1 MTRWEACRRRDSA
14 SNCSQRKLHFETV
27 YLTGELTSARRHLRA
42 VGSSVTPEV
51 DRGGLRCV
59 HRSVCRHCYLQPARP
74 CSMLVVL
81 AVTKRRETTGDE
93 EGDQRH
99 GDGTPRATRLACA
112 VPLGGEYWPMRMVR
126 DWPQI
131 K

>member
-1 MTRWEACRRRDSA
+1 
-14 SNCSQRKLHFETV
+14 
-27 YLTGELTSARRHLRA
+27 
-42 VGSSVTPEV
+42 
-51 DRGGLRCV
+51 
-59 HRSVCRHCYLQPARP
+59 
-74 CSMLVVL
+74 LVVL